1 MSPAENEKL
10 PKKQLEERSIKLT
23 ENSVLR
29 NKPLKGKNSYY
40 IVDAHP
46 GKITESIILDE
57 PDDSNKTEQNIAI
70 SEHPVQPQNS
80 NNSVTI
86 WHRKKK
92 DNFSKKLER
101 LYTEIE
107 AVNVHKWTIFHSKK
121 FYWKYRCQKW
131 KPRNKYETLYSEY
144 ESSETEDTS
153 SDSASEMS
161 TNNQMVLFKKD
172 EKEDKNPAGTEIN
185 SNSAETRHQ
194 GINATTEN
202 NKKQR
207 INKENRSYR
216 REKSNNLTRNASPA
230 SNDSNKPKNTVIFSK
245 SIL

>member
-1 MSPAENEKL
+1 M
-10 PKKQLEERSIKLT
+10 
-23 ENSVLR
+23 
-29 NKPLKGKNSYY
+29 
-40 IVDAHP
+40 
-46 GKITESIILDE
+46 
-57 PDDSNKTEQNIAI
+57 
-70 SEHPVQPQNS
+70 
-80 NNSVTI
+80 
-86 WHRKKK
+86 
-92 DNFSKKLER
+92 
-101 LYTEIE
+101 
-107 AVNVHKWTIFHSKK
+107 
-121 FYWKYRCQKW
+121 
-131 KPRNKYETLYSEY
+131 YSEY

-153 SDSASEMS
+153 SDSASEIS

-172 EKEDKNPAGTEIN
+172 EKEDKNPAGTETN